1 MPRIMGVDLP
11 NNKKIG
17 ISLTY
22 LYGIGPTNAKEVLKR
37 AQVDVNKKADTLTVE
52 ETSKI
57 REVIL
62 DMGIRV
68 EGELRRLISS
78 NIKRLIDIKSYRGSR
93 HKKGLPSRG
102 QKTRSN
108 SRTRKGKR
116 KTVGGLKRVL
126 AKK

>member
-11 NNKKIG
+11 NNKMIG

-22 LYGIGPTNAKEVLKR
+22 LYGIGRSNAKDVLNK
-37 AQVDVNKKADTLTVE
+37 AKVDENKKADSLTVDE
-52 ETSKI
+52 IAKI

-68 EGELRRLISS
+68 EGELRRQISA
-78 NIKRLIDIKSYRGSR
+78 NIKRLIDIKSYKGVR
-93 HKKGLPSRG
+93 HKKGLPLRG
-102 QKTRSN
+102 QKTRGN
-108 SRTRKGKR
+108 ARTRKGKR

>member
-22 LYGIGPTNAKEVLKR
+22 LYGIGRSNAKDVLNK
-37 AQVDVNKKADTLTVE
+37 AKVDENKKADSLTVDE
-52 ETSKI
+52 IAKI

-68 EGELRRLISS
+68 EGELRRQISA
-78 NIKRLIDIKSYRGSR
+78 NIKRLIDIKSYKGVR
-93 HKKGLPSRG
+93 HKKGLPLRG
-102 QKTRSN
+102 QKTRGN
-108 SRTRKGKR
+108 ARTRKGKR

>member
-1 MPRIMGVDLP
+1 MPRILGVDIP

-17 ISLTY
+17 VSLTY
-22 LYGIGPTNAKEVLKR
+22 LYGIGFANVKAILKK
-37 AQVDVNKKADTLTVE
+37 ANVDENKKSDSLTVDE
-52 ETSKI
+52 ISRI
-57 REVIL
+57 REAVS

-78 NIKRLIDIKSYRGSR
+78 NIKRLIDIKSYKGIR
-93 HKKGLPSRG
+93 HKKGLPLRG
-102 QKTRSN
+102 QKTRGN
-108 SRTRKGKR
+108 ARTRKGKR